1 MIDDDEYDSNGQ
13 VSGSQSVKKS
23 LKSHF
28 LTAVSIKI
36 GFFTVESKQKLLHSS
51 YNFII
56 HYK

>member
-13 VSGSQSVKKS
+13 VSGSQSVKS
-23 LKSHF
+23 LASKSHF
-28 LTAVSIKI
+28 LPTVSIKI
-36 GFFTVESKQKLLHSS
+36 GFLLLNLLHSS